1 MSKISIYTKNNI
13 VSERTLLSIP
23 WHPHVFLCWHRA
35 KASFRVSKCRKS
47 SYRYFFLFIGIDHDS
62 DSRYMNVKR
71 RHRKKRIDS
80 NRIESNRIDAIPIVD
95 TWVYE
100 HTLQIF
106 CSGID
111 QKQQQQQQQQK
122 QQKHGGCQGIE
133 RVQNE
138 LDMSTSKLAI
148 LRRYQHAI
156 SDTTPKTADGMLIPP

>member
-1 MSKISIYTKNNI
+1 MY
-13 VSERTLLSIP
+13 RTAIEFG
-23 WHPHVFLCWHRA
+23 V
-35 KASFRVSKCRKS
+35 CRKTIEKKNKKKTN
-47 SYRYFFLFIGIDHDS
+47 RFDIRVHDS

-156 SDTTPKTADGMLIPP
+156 SDTTPKTADGVF